1 MVDQYVGEIKLV
13 GFNFAPSGWA
23 QCSGQIMS
31 ISQNPALFALL
42 GTMYGGNGTS
52 NFGLPDLQGRA
63 AGHVGQ
69 NLYTTQ
75 GMKLGT
81 ETVTIQMTEYPAHSH
96 NFNVSAAA
104 GTAQSPGAANYLA
117 STAATSL
124 YVAAQGAAL
133 QPLYNAPTAPVIGF
147 AAGGSQP
154 HENMQ
159 PYLAM
164 TYCVALQG
172 VFPPRS

>member
-13 GFNFAPSGWA
+13 GFNFAPIGWA
-23 QCSGQIMS
+23 QCAGQIMA
-31 ISQNPALFALL
+31 ISQNAALFSLF

-63 AGHVGQ
+63 AGHVGST
-69 NLYTTQ
+69 LYTSQ

-81 ETVTIQMTEYPAHSH
+81 ESVAVQLTQYPAHSH
-96 NFNVSAAA
+96 SFKVNSAA
-104 GTAQSPGAANYLA
+104 GTSPSPSASNYLA
-117 STAATSL
+117 STASTAL

-133 QPLYNAPTAPVIGF
+133 QPLYNVPPTPVIGF

-164 TYCVALQG
+164 TYCV
-172 VFPPRS
+172 